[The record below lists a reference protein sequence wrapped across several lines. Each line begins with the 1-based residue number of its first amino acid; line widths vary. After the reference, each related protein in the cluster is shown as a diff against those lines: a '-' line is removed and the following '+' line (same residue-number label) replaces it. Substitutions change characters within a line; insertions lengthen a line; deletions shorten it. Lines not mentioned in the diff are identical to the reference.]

1 MASGEPAWDSEAL
14 MPMKNEPGSSEPGS
28 FSTSPFQVGACMIK
42 YARLFLAALLLTGCY
57 DVNMVRPDT
66 TIVGQVLRVE
76 LTPDGTSR
84 LAPLVGRE
92 AARLDGVLLQ
102 ANDSALT
109 LAVRSL
115 VRRDGTDERWSGE
128 QVRIPAID
136 VRIAKR
142 ESLSR
147 VRTLAVAA
155 LGLGAVALAAL
166 AVQGGNSS
174 TTTGTGTP
182 PAGR

>member
-1 MASGEPAWDSEAL
+1 M
-14 MPMKNEPGSSEPGS
+14 
-28 FSTSPFQVGACMIK
+28 VH
-42 YARLFLAALLLTGCY
+42 YARLLPAAFVLTGCY
-57 DVNMVRPDT
+57 DVNMVRPDAT
-66 TIVGQVLRVE
+66 LAGQVLQVE
-76 LTPDGTSR
+76 LSPEGTSR
-84 LAPLVGRE
+84 LAPIVGRE
-92 AARLDGVLLQ
+92 AARLDGVLLK
-102 ANDSALT
+102 ANDTALT

>member
-1 MASGEPAWDSEAL
+1 M
-14 MPMKNEPGSSEPGS
+14 
-28 FSTSPFQVGACMIK
+28 VH
-42 YARLFLAALLLTGCY
+42 YARLLPAAFVLTGCY
-57 DVNMVRPDT
+57 DVNMVRPDAT
-66 TIVGQVLRVE
+66 LAGQVLQVE
-76 LTPDGTSR
+76 LSPEGTSR
-84 LAPLVGRE
+84 LAPIVGRE
-92 AARLDGVLLQ
+92 AARLDGVLLK

-109 LAVRSL
+109 LAVRNL